1 MFKKDPQP
9 KASANIK
16 SSERRKLLTNI
27 CNIYNIPQQE
37 ITKECEHDILP
48 VTTKQAS
55 FKSVQGYSGTIYCDE
70 NETPI
75 WFKSRDSQIFPSL
88 FTTWKCPFILPMIKT
103 HPHVIKILSN
113 GADLMLPGTIPPSD
127 DRAVKGAV
135 VGVVDSQNPTV
146 IKAIGRCKLNMTEFD
161 RVIGR
166 TGTAVEVIHCLHDE
180 LYNLNKLVDIPIPL
194 ECNVDIPLSAEQNE
208 PITQESES
216 VLQESESVTQEA
228 DKGDNKSE
236 IDSKIENEVNN
247 KSTNENSIGTSMDD
261 VAEQLSEL
269 SVEDVD
275 KFFTRSL
282 LQSIQQNSIA
292 LPITSSTFMS
302 NYIYKN
308 LPIIDPIYCN
318 IKKTTWRKSAKFL
331 KAMEK
336 LNYMQVKGKG
346 DDLSIVGLTS
356 KDNPI
361 IQNFVPHKPMSS
373 LTNNSNKSSEKPVGN
388 KKNKAN
394 ELSIVYLY
402 KPTNKSRMFFNKVDV
417 PFLNLYTAPE
427 LRSLLDKYIKIQQLM
442 DKKDPKKIV
451 LDDTLNSISN
461 LGLGSYPRDKV
472 FKAFLTNFSPLY
484 KILKPGESVDNDEIE
499 LNRGEP
505 PKVQVI
511 TEMKIGRKVIT
522 RVLNF
527 EKYYIKPHILSD
539 ELKVKCSGSTTIGPC
554 NHNPKLI
561 EVTVQGPH
569 GKLIVDLLNSKGIPI
584 SFIEFEDKVKKRKK
598 R

>member
-16 SSERRKLLTNI
+16 SSERRKLLTHI
-27 CNIYNIPQQE
+27 CNIYKIPQQE

-48 VTTKQAS
+48 VTTKQAA
-55 FKSVQGYSGTIYCDE
+55 FKSVQGYSGTIYFDE

-75 WFKSRDSQIFPSL
+75 WFKSRDSQLFPSL
-88 FTTWKCPFILPMIKT
+88 FTAWKCPFILPMVKT

-113 GADLMLPGTIPPSD
+113 GADLMLPGTIPPFD
-127 DRAVKGAV
+127 NRAVKGEV

-146 IKAIGRCKLNMTEFD
+146 IKAIGRCKLNMAQFES
-161 RVIGR
+161 VIGR
-166 TGTAVEVIHCLHDE
+166 TGTAVEVLHCMHDE
-180 LYNLNKLVDIPIPL
+180 LYNLNKLVDIPVPSECNINIPL
-194 ECNVDIPLSAEQNE
+194 NVEPSEQASEENDKTE
-208 PITQESES
+208 NINTEAESEIEIE
-216 VLQESESVTQEA
+216 VR
-228 DKGDNKSE
+228 NKTS
-236 IDSKIENEVNN
+236 
-247 KSTNENSIGTSMDD
+247 NENSIGTSMDD
-261 VAEQLSEL
+261 VAEELSEL

-275 KFFTRSL
+275 NFFTRSL
-282 LQSIQQNSIA
+282 LQSIQQDSIL

-302 NYIYKN
+302 NHIYKN
-308 LPIIDPIYCN
+308 LPIIDPVYCN
-318 IKKTTWRKSAKFL
+318 IKKTSWKKTAKFL

-336 LNYMQVKGKG
+336 LNYMQIKGKG

-361 IQNFVPHKPMSS
+361 IQNFVPHKPISS
-373 LTNNSNKSSEKPVGN
+373 LSNNANKSSEKPVGN

-394 ELSIVYLY
+394 ELSIIYLY
-402 KPTNKSRMFFNKVDV
+402 KPTNKSRMFFNKVDHS
-417 PFLNLYTAPE
+417 FANLYTAPE

-484 KILKPGESVDNDEIE
+484 KILKPGESIDNDEIE
-499 LNRGEP
+499 LNKGEP

-511 TEMKIGRKVIT
+511 TEMKIGRKVVT
-522 RVLNF
+522 RVLDF

-554 NHNPKLI
+554 THNPKLT

-584 SFIEFEDKVKKRKK
+584 SFIQFEDKVKKRKK